1 MMLPGRLRATLIL
14 AILLFY
20 IIVLALLK
28 RRRLTLKYT
37 LLWMMIGLVMLV
49 LALFPQILARIAKL
63 LGIQSVMNTLYVL
76 ALAFILMLIMMLTS
90 IVSAQTD
97 RIRRLA
103 QSQALLEE
111 RDRQA
116 MKRVE
121 ELEEE
126 LRKSGV
132 YKEMEFGHTESDSA
146 AAEIGNRDVCIEH
159 GNMRGSREMK

>member
-37 LLWMMIGLVMLV
+37 LLWMMTGLVMLV

-63 LGIQSVMNTLYVL
+63 LGIQNVMNTLYVL

-90 IVSAQTD
+90 IVSSQTD

-111 RDRQA
+111 RDRQV
-116 MKRVE
+116 MKRVK
-121 ELEEE
+121 ELEAE
-126 LRKSGV
+126 LRE
-132 YKEMEFGHTESDSA
+132 YRRREESDQS
-146 AAEIGNRDVCIEH
+146 
-159 GNMRGSREMK
+159 